1 MKGEIFQYDQCQLIE
16 SDNIPKGLRI
26 YMGVDLAITEKEVN
40 DQFAIVILGMD
51 PDKNRYVL
59 DFYANHLRFGAQTRK
74 IIEYYNK
81 WDPIRCCIETN
92 AYQLAQY
99 QNLKDDHDKDMRLK
113 KVQQDKDKI
122 ARAWKLEPQFEDM
135 RMFFKKGGNMH
146 LLIEQLVLFPNF
158 KYKDLFDALDLAN
171 RASKLKKRRGRRREP
186 GVI

>member
-1 MKGEIFQYDQCQLIE
+1 
-16 SDNIPKGLRI
+16 
-26 YMGVDLAITEKEVN
+26 
-40 DQFAIVILGMD
+40 
-51 PDKNRYVL
+51 
-59 DFYANHLRFGAQTRK
+59 
-74 IIEYYNK
+74 
-81 WDPIRCCIETN
+81 
-92 AYQLAQY
+92 LAQY